1 MDDLFWNQL
10 KIGNEQA
17 YQLLYDKY
25 AGMLYEYG
33 MKVVADDDIVSEAIQ
48 SLFVYIF
55 EKRQNLSK
63 PISIEAYL
71 YVSLKRLILK
81 RLNKDERYMTVS
93 LDDSESPVSRFNLE
107 ISMNETMEETAYKE
121 DLLKNLQSALD
132 KLTKK
137 QREVIY
143 LKYYKG
149 MKNDEVALIMG
160 LEVKTVKNLSSLAI
174 ANLRDLIKNMFKTC
188 LSFAI
193 FYYVWSLFK

>member
-71 YVSLKRLILK
+71 YVSLKRLIVK

-93 LDDSESPVSRFNLE
+93 LDDSENPVSQFNLE

-121 DLLKNLQSALD
+121 DLLKSLQLALD

-149 MKNDEVALIMG
+149 MKNDEVAFIMG
-160 LEVKTVKNLSSLAI
+160 LEMKTVKNLSSLAI
-174 ANLRDLIKNMFKTC
+174 ANLRNLIRDMLKIY
-188 LSFAI
+188 LSVAI

>member
-193 FYYVWSLFK
+193 FYYVWSLLK

>member
-93 LDDSESPVSRFNLE
+93 LDDSENPVSQFNLE

-121 DLLKNLQSALD
+121 DLLKSLQLALD

-149 MKNDEVALIMG
+149 MKNDEVAFIMG
-160 LEVKTVKNLSSLAI
+160 LEMKTVKNLSSLAI
-174 ANLRDLIKNMFKTC
+174 ANLRNLIRDMLKIY
-188 LSFAI
+188 LSVAI